1 MQNRNYAVELVN
13 VTTRYPRS
21 RDPALIDVS
30 FKAPKES
37 IVLITGPNGA
47 GKTTLLQVIL
57 GFLKPLKGR
66 IRVLGYDVPKHA
78 RLVRKS
84 IGYLKQDFMKPK
96 TETFRVRE
104 VVAMGLAPYK
114 GLFQSISEEDE
125 KAILDALRMVG
136 AEDLLEKPFGIL
148 SGGQQQRVMLARVI
162 VRKPKLILLDEP
174 FSSIDKEGRAELAR
188 LIHSLRKK
196 LGATAV
202 IVSHDA
208 KPLER
213 YADLVVELR
222 NGRIARVEMH

>member
-1 MQNRNYAVELVN
+1 MQNRSYAVELVN

-30 FKAPKES
+30 FKAPEGS
-37 IVLITGPNGA
+37 IVLVTGPNGA

-66 IRVLGYDVPKHA
+66 VRVLGYEVPRHA
-78 RLVRKS
+78 RLVRKF

-96 TETFRVRE
+96 TETFRVKE

-125 KAILDALRMVG
+125 KAIFDALRMVG
-136 AEDLLEKPFGIL
+136 AEDLVEKPFGIL

-174 FSSIDKEGRAELAR
+174 FSSIDREGRAELAR
-188 LIHSLRKK
+188 IIYDMEKK

-202 IVSHDA
+202 IVSHDV
-208 KPLER
+208 KPLEE
-213 YADLVVELR
+213 YADLIVELR
-222 NGRIARVEMH
+222 NGRIARVETR

>member
-1 MQNRNYAVELVN
+1 MENRNYAIELIN

-30 FKAPKES
+30 FKAPRKS
-37 IVLITGPNGA
+37 IVLVTGPNGA

-66 IRVLGYDVPKHA
+66 VYVLGYEMPRYA

-96 TETFRVRE
+96 NETFRVKE

-114 GLFQSISEEDE
+114 GLFESLSEEDE
-125 KAILDALRMVG
+125 KAIIDALRIVG
-136 AEDLLEKPFGIL
+136 AEDLVEKPFGIL
-148 SGGQQQRVMLARVI
+148 SGGQQQKVMLARVI
-162 VRKPKLILLDEP
+162 VRKPKLLLLDEP
-174 FSSIDKEGRAELAR
+174 FSSIDRESRAELAR
-188 LIHSLRKK
+188 LIHDLRRR

-202 IVSHDA
+202 VVSHDTR
-208 KPLER
+208 PLEE
-213 YADLVVELR
+213 YSDLIVELR
-222 NGRIARVEMH
+222 NGRITRVETH